1 MGSSEFYA
9 QVNERGFNMYDLII
23 IGGGP
28 SGASAGRRAGKL
40 GLNTLLLEKEEFPR
54 YKPCGGGLS
63 KHAISYLDFE
73 LPGDIIE
80 WEVTGARVS
89 FREQMIEA
97 HKDYC
102 LSTMVS
108 RDVFD
113 NLLLEM
119 AKEAGI
125 EVHTGEKVLQ
135 CVEAP
140 ESVEVKTEKGTY
152 QARFAIIAEG
162 TNGRLKTCVRPVDS
176 DEEYGICMV
185 TEVPA
190 EKSEIENRIGRTVDL
205 CFGVAGGGYGWI
217 FPHGTYYSVGI
228 GGFVKDLPHP
238 KETMLE
244 FLKQNGFTGD
254 YKLKGHKIP
263 IGGIKR
269 KIMGSRVLL
278 CGDAAGFVDAFLGEG
293 LAYAICSGQF
303 AAEVIAGICRCDGRT
318 KDLKKY
324 EALCQA
330 EFGTHLKYS
339 LLFSRIMHRFPDK
352 TFRIFTSSHK
362 MIDKYLEVVDY
373 SIDYK
378 DYLRWALL
386 NFKLR

>member
-1 MGSSEFYA
+1 
-9 QVNERGFNMYDLII
+9 MYDVII

-28 SGASAGRRAGKL
+28 SGSSAGRRAGKL
-40 GLNTLLLEKEEFPR
+40 GLNALLLEKEKFPR

-73 LPGDIIE
+73 LPSDVIE
-80 WEVTGARVS
+80 WEITGARVS
-89 FREQMIEA
+89 FREQTMEA

-102 LSTMVS
+102 LSAMVS

-113 NLLLEM
+113 NFLLEM
-119 AKEAGI
+119 AKEAGA

-135 CVEAP
+135 CVESP
-140 ESVEVKTEKGTY
+140 ESVEVTTEKGTY

-162 TNGRLKTCVRPVDS
+162 AHGRLKTCVRPVDS
-176 DEEYGICMV
+176 GDDYGICMV

-190 EKSEIENRIGRTVDL
+190 SEEEIRERTGRNIIVH
-205 CFGVAGGGYGWI
+205 FGVAEGGYGWI
-217 FPHGTYYSVGI
+217 FPHRTYYSVGI
-228 GGFVKDLPHP
+228 GGLTKDLPHP

-263 IGGIKR
+263 MGGVKR
-269 KIMGSRVLL
+269 KITGSRVLL
-278 CGDAAGFVDAFLGEG
+278 SGDAAGFVDAFLGEG
-293 LAYAICSGQF
+293 LAYAISSGQF
-303 AAEVIAGICRCDGRT
+303 AAEVIAGICQCEGKT

-324 EALCQA
+324 ESLCQA

-339 LLFSRIMHRFPDK
+339 LMFSRIMHRFPEK
-352 TFRIFTSSHK
+352 TFSTFTSSHK
-362 MIDKYLEVVDY
+362 MIDKYLEVVDF
-373 SIDYK
+373 SMNYK
-378 DYLRWALL
+378 DYLRWSLL